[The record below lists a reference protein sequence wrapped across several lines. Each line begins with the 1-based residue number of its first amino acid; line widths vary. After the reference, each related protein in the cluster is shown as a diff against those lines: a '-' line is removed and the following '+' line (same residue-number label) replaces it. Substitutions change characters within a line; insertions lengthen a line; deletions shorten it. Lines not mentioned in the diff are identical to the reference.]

1 VPLVVFDAGYDS
13 AEFTL
18 ALAEA
23 SVAVLSRIRA
33 YLKTPGSGSKDPG

>member
-13 AEFTL
+13 AQFTL

-23 SVAVLSRIRA
+23 SVAVLSRIR
-33 YLKTPGSGSKDPG
+33 PGSEDPGAGI